1 MFCFLSFCT
10 FFKPMD
16 PDSESIPGFSGLLYS
31 ESGSRSLKKAGL
43 GTPFFSVQNVTFFYV
58 LKKESYVLFRS
69 FLEFLATYGT
79 QKNVTFFW
87 KERMPNPEKRYKM
100 TKNNVLRSRSQN
112 FGQKWSKKGPGA
124 KKIISAQQQWK
135 NLNIFLLFIDLC
147 TIFTFTYWA
156 VVEEVD
162 LLLFHYCKPRDAG
175 PPWCSP
181 SPLDVWPWH
190 RREK

>member
-31 ESGSRSLKKAGL
+31 EFGSRSLKKAGL

-58 LKKESYVLFRS
+58 LKKECYVLFRS

-79 QKNVTFFW
+79 QKNVMFFW

-124 KKIISAQQQWK
+124 KKNNFGSATLK
-135 NLNIFLLFIDLC
+135 KPEHF
-147 TIFTFTYWA
+147 FTFYWSMHHFYFY
-156 VVEEVD
+156 
-162 LLLFHYCKPRDAG
+162 LLGSGGRGG
-175 PPWCSP
+175 PPP
-181 SPLDVWPWH
+181 VPLL
-190 RREK
+190 